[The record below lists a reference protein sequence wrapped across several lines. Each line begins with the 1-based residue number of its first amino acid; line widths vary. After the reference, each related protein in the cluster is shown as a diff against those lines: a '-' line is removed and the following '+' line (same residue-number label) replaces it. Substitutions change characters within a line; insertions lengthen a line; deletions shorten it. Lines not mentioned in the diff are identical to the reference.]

1 MQEQES
7 IKSIPSDRL
16 QFFPI
21 MMFATV
27 MGLSGLTMVYKRL
40 NEVLFFPS
48 FISTLMIVVTSLVF
62 LTILYFYTLK
72 IIKHKNEVKKEFSH
86 PVRINFFAAFSISTL
101 LLSMIYRHY
110 IDEIS
115 FILFIIGAVFHIFF
129 TFYTIK
135 FWINNNLEM
144 QHSNPAWFIP
154 IVGNLIV
161 PIAGKGF
168 VDDSILYFYFSIG
181 IFFWIILFSIIL
193 NRIIFHNQFAPK
205 FMPTLFILIAPPAI
219 GFISYIKLSGN
230 LDFFAQILF
239 NLGLF
244 FTILVFVMYKNFI
257 NIKFFISWWA
267 FTFPMAAITL
277 STILMYELSSKW
289 FYGFLAY
296 FLTLVTT
303 LIVLLV
309 AIQTIKHMRKKEIC
323 IME

>member
-21 MMFATV
+21 MMFAIV
-27 MGLSGLTMVYKRL
+27 MGLSGLTMVYKRVS
-40 NEVLFFPS
+40 EVLYFPS
-48 FISTLMIVVTSLVF
+48 FISILMMIVTSMIF
-62 LTILYFYTLK
+62 LLILYFYVLK
-72 IIKHKNEVKKEFSH
+72 LIKHKNEVKKEFSH
-86 PVRINFFAAFSISTL
+86 PIRINFFAASSISIL
-101 LLSMIYRHY
+101 LLSMIYRHN

-115 FILFIIGAVFHIFF
+115 QILFIIGAILHIFF

-161 PIAGKGF
+161 PIAGKSF
-168 VDDSILYFYFSIG
+168 ADDSILYFYFSIG

-205 FMPTLFILIAPPAI
+205 FMPTLFILIAPPSI
-219 GFISYIKLSGN
+219 GFISYIKLTGS

-277 STILMYELSSKW
+277 ATILMYELTSKW

-296 FLTLVTT
+296 FLTFITT
-303 LIVLLV
+303 IIVILV
-309 AIQTIKHMRKKEIC
+309 AIATVKHMRKKEIC

>member
-21 MMFATV
+21 MMFAIV

-40 NEVLFFPS
+40 NEVLSFPS

-72 IIKHKNEVKKEFSH
+72 IIKHKNEVKKEFTY
-86 PVRINFFAAFSISTL
+86 PVRINFFAASSISTL
-101 LLSMIYRHY
+101 LLSMIYRHN
-110 IDEIS
+110 IDEVS

-244 FTILVFVMYKNFI
+244 FTILVFLMYKNFI

-277 STILMYELSSKW
+277 STILMYELTSKW

>member
-7 IKSIPSDRL
+7 IKSIPSNRL

-21 MMFATV
+21 MMFAV
-27 MGLSGLTMVYKRL
+27 IMGLAGLTLVYKRVS
-40 NEVLFFPS
+40 EIFYFPSFVSTIMTIITTVLFF
-48 FISTLMIVVTSLVF
+48 V
-62 LTILYFYTLK
+62 ILYFYISK
-72 IIKHKNEVKKEFSH
+72 IIKYKDEVKKEFSH
-86 PVRINFFAAFSISTL
+86 PIRINFFAASSISTL
-101 LLSMIYRHY
+101 LLSMIYRHS

-115 FILFIIGAVFHIFF
+115 QIFFIFGALLHIFF

-168 VDDSILYFYFSIG
+168 VSDEILYFYFSIG
-181 IFFWIILFSIIL
+181 IFFWIILFAIIL

-219 GFISYIKLSGN
+219 GFISYIKLTGS

-244 FTILVFVMYKNFI
+244 FTILVFVMYKNYI

-277 STILMYELSSKW
+277 ASILMYELTHYWVYSA
-289 FYGFLAY
+289 LAY
-296 FLTLVTT
+296 FFMIVTT
-303 LIVLLV
+303 IIVFLV
-309 AIQTIKHMRKKEIC
+309 ARQTIIHMNKKEIC

>member
-1 MQEQES
+1 MATWNT
-7 IKSIPSDRL
+7 KSRYIL
-16 QFFPI
+16 CL
-21 MMFATV
+21 A
-27 MGLSGLTMVYKRL
+27 GH
-40 NEVLFFPS
+40 
-48 FISTLMIVVTSLVF
+48 SL
-62 LTILYFYTLK
+62 LYFYLLK
-72 IIKHKNEVKKEFSH
+72 IMKHKNEVKKEFSH
-86 PVRINFFAAFSISTL
+86 PIRINFFAASSISIL
-101 LLSMIYRHY
+101 ILSMIYRNT
-110 IDEIS
+110 IDPLAQIF
-115 FILFIIGAVFHIFF
+115 FIVGAVFHIFF

-168 VDDSILYFYFSIG
+168 IDDSVLYFYFSIG

-219 GFISYIKLSGN
+219 GFISYVKLTGN

-277 STILMYELSSKW
+277 ATVLMYELTHKG
-289 FYGFLAY
+289 FYAILSY
-296 FLTLVTT
+296 ILMVITSVI
-303 LIVLLV
+303 IVLV
-309 AIQTIKHMRKKEIC
+309 ARQTIIHMNKKEIC

>member
-21 MMFATV
+21 MMFAIV

-40 NEVLFFPS
+40 NEVLSFPS

-72 IIKHKNEVKKEFSH
+72 IIKHKNEVKKEFTH
-86 PVRINFFAAFSISTL
+86 PVRINFFAASSISTL
-101 LLSMIYRHY
+101 LLSMIYRHN
-110 IDEIS
+110 IDEVS

-219 GFISYIKLSGN
+219 G
-230 LDFFAQILF
+230 
-239 NLGLF
+239 
-244 FTILVFVMYKNFI
+244 T
-257 NIKFFISWWA
+257 IKFPTIGINQAGFECCISRLLFIQN
-267 FTFPMAAITL
+267 
-277 STILMYELSSKW
+277 
-289 FYGFLAY
+289 
-296 FLTLVTT
+296 
-303 LIVLLV
+303 LIV
-309 AIQTIKHMRKKEIC
+309 
-323 IME
+323 

>member
-1 MQEQES
+1 MQEES
-7 IKSIPSDRL
+7 IKSIPSNRL

-27 MGLSGLTMVYKRL
+27 MGLAGLTLVYKRGSEIL
-40 NEVLFFPS
+40 QLPI
-48 FISTLMIVVTSLVF
+48 FISTLMMFFTTIVFFIIVY
-62 LTILYFYTLK
+62 LYISK
-72 IIKHKNEVKKEFSH
+72 IIKHKDEVEKELSH
-86 PVRINFFAAFSISTL
+86 PVRINFFAASSISTL
-101 LLSMIYRHY
+101 LLSMVYRHN
-110 IDEIS
+110 IDLIS
-115 FILFIIGAVFHIFF
+115 QSLFFIGAVLHIFF

-161 PIAGKGF
+161 PIAGKDF
-168 VDDSILYFYFSIG
+168 INDSILYFYFSIG
-181 IFFWIILFSIIL
+181 IFFWIILFAIIL
-193 NRIIFHNQFAPK
+193 NRIIFHAQFMPK

-219 GFISYIKLSGN
+219 GFISYIKLTGN

-277 STILMYELSSKW
+277 ATILMYELTNYW
-289 FYGFLAY
+289 FYSFLAY
-296 FLTLVTT
+296 FLMIITT
-303 LIVLLV
+303 IVVLLV
-309 AIQTIKHMRKKEIC
+309 ARQTLIHMKKKEIC

>member
-1 MQEQES
+1 MQEHET

-21 MMFATV
+21 MMFAII
-27 MGLSGLTMVYKRL
+27 MGLAGLTLVCKKISEALYLPSIIYMIMMIATTII
-40 NEVLFFPS
+40 FF
-48 FISTLMIVVTSLVF
+48 I
-62 LTILYFYTLK
+62 ILYFYILK
-72 IIKHKNEVKKEFSH
+72 IIKHRDEVKKEFSH
-86 PVRINFFAAFSISTL
+86 PIRINFFAAFSISIL
-101 LLSMIYRHY
+101 ILSMIYRHLFDPAAQ
-110 IDEIS
+110 IF
-115 FILFIIGAVFHIFF
+115 FILGACFHIFF

-135 FWINNNLEM
+135 YWINNNLEM

-168 VDDSILYFYFSIG
+168 IDDSVLYFYFSIG

-193 NRIIFHNQFAPK
+193 NRIIFHNQFSPK

-219 GFISYIKLSGN
+219 GFISYIKLTGH

-239 NLGLF
+239 SLGLF

-277 STILMYELSSKW
+277 ATILMYDLTSKV
-289 FYGFLAY
+289 FYGVLSY
-296 FLTLVTT
+296 ILMTITT
-303 LIVLLV
+303 IIIILV
-309 AIQTIKHMRKKEIC
+309 ARQTIIHMTKKEIC

>member
-7 IKSIPSDRL
+7 IKSILSDRL

-21 MMFATV
+21 MMFAIV
-27 MGLSGLTMVYKRL
+27 MGLSGLTMVYKRIS
-40 NEVLFFPS
+40 EVLYFLP
-48 FISTLMIVVTSLVF
+48 FISILMMIVTSVVF
-62 LTILYFYTLK
+62 LFILYFYTLK
-72 IIKHKNEVKKEFSH
+72 LMKHKNEVKKEFSH
-86 PVRINFFAAFSISTL
+86 PVRINFFAASSISTL
-101 LLSMIYRHY
+101 LLSMIYRHN
-110 IDEIS
+110 IDEVS

-244 FTILVFVMYKNFI
+244 FTILVFVMYRNFI

-296 FLTLVTT
+296 FLTFITT
-303 LIVLLV
+303 IIVILV
-309 AIQTIKHMRKKEIC
+309 AIETIKNIIKKDIF

>member
-1 MQEQES
+1 MQQEEM

-21 MMFATV
+21 MMFAIV
-27 MGLSGLTMVYKRL
+27 MGLAGLTLVYKKVS
-40 NEVLFFPS
+40 EALFLPS
-48 FISTLMIVVTSLVF
+48 IIYLVMMICTTIIFFI
-62 LTILYFYTLK
+62 ILYFYLLK
-72 IIKHKNEVKKEFSH
+72 IMKHKNEVKKEFSH
-86 PVRINFFAAFSISTL
+86 PIRINFFAASSISIL
-101 LLSMIYRHY
+101 ILSMIYRNT
-110 IDEIS
+110 IDPLAQIF
-115 FILFIIGAVFHIFF
+115 FIVGAVFHIFF

-168 VDDSILYFYFSIG
+168 IDDSVLYFYFSIG

-219 GFISYIKLSGN
+219 GFISYVKLTGN

-277 STILMYELSSKW
+277 ATVLMYELTHKGFYAILSK
-289 FYGFLAY
+289 
-296 FLTLVTT
+296 V
-303 LIVLLV
+303 
-309 AIQTIKHMRKKEIC
+309 
-323 IME
+323 

>member
-1 MQEQES
+1 MQQEEM

-21 MMFATV
+21 MMFAIV
-27 MGLSGLTMVYKRL
+27 MGLAGLTLVYKKVS
-40 NEVLFFPS
+40 EALFLPS
-48 FISTLMIVVTSLVF
+48 IIYLVMMICTTIIFFI
-62 LTILYFYTLK
+62 ILYFYLLK
-72 IIKHKNEVKKEFSH
+72 IMKHKNEVKKEFSH
-86 PVRINFFAAFSISTL
+86 PIRINFFAASSISIL
-101 LLSMIYRHY
+101 ILSMIYRNT
-110 IDEIS
+110 IDPLAQIF
-115 FILFIIGAVFHIFF
+115 FIVGAVFHIFF

-168 VDDSILYFYFSIG
+168 IDDSVLYFYFSIG

-219 GFISYIKLSGN
+219 GFISYVKLTGN

-277 STILMYELSSKW
+277 ATILMYELTHKG
-289 FYGFLAY
+289 FYAILSY
-296 FLTLVTT
+296 ILMVITSVI
-303 LIVLLV
+303 IVLV
-309 AIQTIKHMRKKEIC
+309 ARQTIIHMNKKEIC

>member
-1 MQEQES
+1 MQQEE
-7 IKSIPSDRL
+7 IKAIPSDRL

-21 MMFATV
+21 MMFAIV
-27 MGLSGLTMVYKRL
+27 MGLAGLT
-40 NEVLFFPS
+40 
-48 FISTLMIVVTSLVF
+48 LVF
-62 LTILYFYTLK
+62 KKVSEALYLPSVIYTIMMIGTTIIFFIITFIYLK
-72 IIKHKNEVKKEFSH
+72 KIMKHKEEVKKEFSH
-86 PVRINFFAAFSISTL
+86 PIRINFFAASSISIL
-101 LLSMIYRHY
+101 ILSMIYRNT
-110 IDEIS
+110 IDPLAQIF
-115 FILFIIGAVFHIFF
+115 FIVGAVFHIFF

-168 VDDSILYFYFSIG
+168 IDDSVLYFYFSIG

-219 GFISYIKLSGN
+219 GFISYVKLTGN

-277 STILMYELSSKW
+277 ATVLMYELTHKG
-289 FYGFLAY
+289 FYAILSY
-296 FLTLVTT
+296 ILMVITSVI
-303 LIVLLV
+303 IVLV
-309 AIQTIKHMRKKEIC
+309 ARQTIIHMNKKEIC